1 MREIKKRKVILMNK
15 DENIVELI
23 DEQGDSIFFE
33 HLMTLTYEEQD
44 YIILATLDDNDSNE
58 ELEVV
63 ILRVEVDDDG
73 NDVYV
78 GIEDRDELDKIFSAY
93 DEILNSSLYE

>member
-15 DENIVELI
+15 DENIVELM

>member
-1 MREIKKRKVILMNK
+1 MNK